1 MQRINEEADLLATA
15 THLKVVPG
23 QSDQLESLFREHSD
37 RIFRAAYRITGTVVD
52 AEDVVQT
59 IFLRLARR
67 QDGVK
72 LEPNPGSYLHR
83 AAVNASL
90 DLIRQRSRSDSVP
103 LEEMGELPTGS
114 HLSPE
119 AQHRSR
125 ELRRIIQN
133 AIGDLGEKT
142 AEMFIL
148 RYFEGYDNHEIAD
161 MLGTS
166 QVLVGVLL
174 HRARTKMKKQITMVL
189 EGGNEKN

>member
-1 MQRINEEADLLATA
+1 MLATA
-15 THLKVVPG
+15 THLKALPG
-23 QSDQLESLFREHSD
+23 PADELEALFRDHSD
-37 RIFRAAYRITGTVVD
+37 RVFRAAYRITGNVVD

-67 QDGVK
+67 QETVK
-72 LEPNPGSYLHR
+72 LEPNPASYLHR

-90 DLIRQRSRSDSVP
+90 DLIRQRKRSESVS
-103 LEEMGELPTGS
+103 LEEIAELAAHS

-119 AQHRSR
+119 SQHRSR
-125 ELRRIIQN
+125 ELRVIIQT
-133 AIGDLGEKT
+133 AVGDLGEKT
-142 AEMFIL
+142 AEMFAL

-174 HRARTKMKKQITMVL
+174 HRARTRMKKQISRML
-189 EGGNEKN
+189 EGKNEAN

>member
-1 MQRINEEADLLATA
+1 MLATA

-23 QSDQLESLFREHSD
+23 QSDQLENLFREHSD

-67 QDGVK
+67 QDGAN
-72 LEPNPGSYLHR
+72 LEPNPASYLHR

-103 LEEMGELPTGS
+103 LEEMSELSTGS

-119 AQHRSR
+119 AQQRSR

-174 HRARTKMKKQITMVL
+174 HRARTKMKKQITKVL